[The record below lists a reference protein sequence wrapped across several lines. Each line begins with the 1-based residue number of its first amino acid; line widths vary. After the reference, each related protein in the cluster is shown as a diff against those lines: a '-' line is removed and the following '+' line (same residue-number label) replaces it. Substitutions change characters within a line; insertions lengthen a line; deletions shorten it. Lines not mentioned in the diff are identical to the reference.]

1 VPATFW
7 SILLRLVVAVFVA
20 LMFQFL
26 LPSLPFV
33 GVESKLYAEAI
44 GFGIGLF
51 PDWALQ
57 GLTDFLQRALLNRQ
71 GGTEELGLELIQGVS
86 PFRKL
91 RLYEM
96 GFDNCQNLA
105 AANAIELYFASNLK
119 IVEVLDWIAQAQLVT
134 LVGPANFKKLLANGY
149 RNAIDFHRAATSTE
163 AQNILQALINFP
175 KAQLDDLAKGMEN
188 SPTFNR
194 LKNLWDLILE
204 QSKKNF

>member
-1 VPATFW
+1 
-7 SILLRLVVAVFVA
+7 
-20 LMFQFL
+20 
-26 LPSLPFV
+26 
-33 GVESKLYAEAI
+33 
-44 GFGIGLF
+44 
-51 PDWALQ
+51 
-57 GLTDFLQRALLNRQ
+57 
-71 GGTEELGLELIQGVS
+71 
-86 PFRKL
+86 
-91 RLYEM
+91 M